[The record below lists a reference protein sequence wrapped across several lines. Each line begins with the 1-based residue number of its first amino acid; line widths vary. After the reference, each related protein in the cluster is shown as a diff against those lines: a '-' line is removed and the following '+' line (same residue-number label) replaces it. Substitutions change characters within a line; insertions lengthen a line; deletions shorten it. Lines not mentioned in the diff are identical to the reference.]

1 MHIRLATPDDY
12 AAWLPLWKGYQQF
25 YKTDIPQS
33 VTELTWRRFSD
44 PAEPMHCALAEAD
57 GTVVGMVHYIYH
69 RSCWTAGDYCYLQDL
84 FTLPERRGQGF
95 GRALIQHVYDT
106 AQQQGAARVWWLTH
120 ETNTDAMHLYDK
132 VADKSGFVQY
142 RKVLG

>member
-25 YKTDIPQS
+25 YKTDIPQA
-33 VTELTWRRFSD
+33 VTELTWRRFAD
-44 PAEPMHCALAEAD
+44 PAEPMHCALAEVE

-84 FTLPERRGQGF
+84 FTAPERRGQGF

-106 AQQQGAARVWWLTH
+106 ARQQGAARVWWLTH